1 VAPATHGRQPR
12 GTPAYGEV
20 TRGTTNPNRLRRV
33 DRWITWRCRDL
44 LTSAPEPLV
53 VDLGFGASPITT
65 VELRQRLA
73 LVNPRVRVVG
83 LEIDRE
89 RVAAAQAF
97 ADPPGLTFA
106 RGGFELAGLR
116 PDLVRALNV
125 LRQYEE
131 SAVAGAWSS
140 MRSALGDC
148 GILVEGTCDELGRI
162 GAWACLDAASAA
174 PVSLTLAAKL
184 STLDSPLTFAERL
197 PKSLIHHNV
206 PGSPVHKVLSALD
219 AAWQRAAPTGVFGPR
234 QRWLET
240 VRTAGLR
247 TLDGPSR
254 WRLGEVTLPYP
265 INAVKGRK

>member
-1 VAPATHGRQPR
+1 MAPATHGRQPR
-12 GTPAYGEV
+12 GTPVSGEI

-44 LTSAPEPLV
+44 LTGAAEPLV

-73 LVNPRVRVVG
+73 MLNPRVRVVG

-89 RVAAAQAF
+89 RVTAAQPF
-97 ADPPGLTFA
+97 ADPPGLSFA

-116 PDLVRALNV
+116 PQVVRALNV

-131 SAVAGAWSS
+131 SAVAEAWGLMS
-140 MRSALGDC
+140 SALSG
-148 GILVEGTCDELGRI
+148 GGVLVEGTCDELGRV
-162 GAWACLDAASAA
+162 GTWVSVEAGE
-174 PVSLTLAAKL
+174 PVSLTLAARL

-206 PGSPVHKVLSALD
+206 AGSPVHDVLSALEE
-219 AAWQRAAPTGVFGPR
+219 AWRRAAPLGVFGPR

-240 VRTAGLR
+240 VRTSGLP

-265 INAVKGRK
+265 GVDVLR

>member
-1 VAPATHGRQPR
+1 MAPATHGRRPR
-12 GTPAYGEV
+12 GTPKTEGEV

-33 DRWITWRCRDL
+33 DRWIAWRCRDL
-44 LTSAPEPLV
+44 LTSTGDPLV
-53 VDLGFGASPITT
+53 VDLGFGASPITA

-73 LVNPRVRVVG
+73 VLNPRVRVVG
-83 LEIDRE
+83 LEIDRA
-89 RVAAAQAF
+89 RVAAAEPM
-97 ADPPGLTFA
+97 ADPPWLTFA
-106 RGGFELAGLR
+106 HGGFELAGLR
-116 PDLVRALNV
+116 PQLVRALNV

-131 SAVAGAWSS
+131 SAVADAWST
-140 MRSALGDC
+140 MRSALSSS

-162 GAWACLDAASAA
+162 GCWACLEAGSAA
-174 PVSLTLAAKL
+174 PVSLTFAARL

-206 PGSPVHKVLSALD
+206 PGSPVHEVLSALG
-219 AAWQRAAPTGVFGPR
+219 AAWQRAAPMGVFGPR

-240 VRTAGLR
+240 VRTSGLS

-265 INAVKGRK
+265 GIDILR

>member
-1 VAPATHGRQPR
+1 MAPATHGHQPR
-12 GTPAYGEV
+12 GTP
-20 TRGTTNPNRLRRV
+20 TRGTTSPNRLRRV

-44 LTSAPEPLV
+44 LGSAAEPLV

-65 VELRQRLA
+65 VELWQRLA
-73 LVNPRVRVVG
+73 VLNPRVRVVG
-83 LEIDRE
+83 LEIDRA

-97 ADPPGLTFA
+97 ADPPGLSFLH
-106 RGGFELAGLR
+106 GGFELAGLR
-116 PDLVRALNV
+116 PILVRALNV

-131 SAVAGAWSS
+131 SAVAGAWS
-140 MRSALGDC
+140 ALCASGMV
-148 GILVEGTCDELGRI
+148 IEGTCDELGRVGSWVCLEP
-162 GAWACLDAASAA
+162 GAAE

-206 PGSPVHKVLSALD
+206 PGSPVHEMLSALD
-219 AAWQRAAPTGVFGPR
+219 SAWQRAAPLGVFGPR

-240 VRTAGLR
+240 VRRSGLA

-254 WRLGEVTLPYP
+254 WRLGEVTFPYP
-265 INAVKGRK
+265 SGPQR